1 MAVAIAECTSV
12 SMENRVFV
20 SNRDTFL
27 EFNVSK
33 SQMYIAYYVYLIFN
47 GDLALSNQLYL
58 NYRTTVVDVHGMMTG
73 THVDFKRAFVRL
85 VFRVV
90 QSLDVMKTSLQAVI
104 FGDLKDAFLGKFGVQ
119 SVKEPADRTRC
130 PQHVGSHQRNQDFKP
145 YHCWN
150 GHHKLVWRKDNVIL
164 GNRRHDV
171 RMRIRLAIMVLSKR
185 VVHPYELNFIVYYR
199 HRFGQRLVLHD
210 VI

>member
-1 MAVAIAECTSV
+1 MAVAIAECTPV

-20 SNRDTFL
+20 NNRDTFL

-58 NYRTTVVDVHGMMTG
+58 NYRTTVSYVHGMLTG

-90 QSLDVMKTSLQAVI
+90 QNIDVMKTSLQAVI
-104 FGDLKDAFLGKFGVQ
+104 FGNLKDAFLGKFDVQ

-150 GHHKLVWRKDNVIL
+150 GHHKLVGGKDNIISRDR
-164 GNRRHDV
+164 GHDV
-171 RMRIRLAIMVLSKR
+171 RIGVRLAIVVLPK
-185 VVHPYELNFIVYYR
+185 
-199 HRFGQRLVLHD
+199 
-210 VI
+210 

>member
-1 MAVAIAECTSV
+1 MAVAIAECTPV

-20 SNRDTFL
+20 NNRDTFL

-58 NYRTTVVDVHGMMTG
+58 NYRTTVSYVHGMLTG

-90 QSLDVMKTSLQAVI
+90 QNIDVMKTSLQAVI
-104 FGDLKDAFLGKFGVQ
+104 FGNLKDAFLGKFDVQ
-119 SVKEPADRTRC
+119 SVKEPAD
-130 PQHVGSHQRNQDFKP
+130 
-145 YHCWN
+145 
-150 GHHKLVWRKDNVIL
+150 
-164 GNRRHDV
+164 
-171 RMRIRLAIMVLSKR
+171 
-185 VVHPYELNFIVYYR
+185 
-199 HRFGQRLVLHD
+199 
-210 VI
+210 